1 MPQITFLRLIVFAV
15 VLFGSVVAASAGKKP
30 FPTGGNKPM
39 PTPSISCKQAC
50 MLGFNK
56 CREKVMDKENVCCT
70 ADQNRAIKFCMKRY
84 LSASPP
90 VHRGILTRTF
100 PFLRR
105 SSAGRVYGAD

>member
-70 ADQNRAIKFCMKRY
+70 ADQNRAIKFCMKA
-84 LSASPP
+84 LFKCESPCASGDPYKNIP
-90 VHRGILTRTF
+90 IPKTE
-100 PFLRR
+100 
-105 SSAGRVYGAD
+105 